1 MELRIRASRS
11 KARLS
16 VCAALACLV
25 TATPAAAEPVRLDF
39 YLTFTSTFGD
49 LSAIGGVPLGV
60 GDRIRG
66 SLAYDSS
73 APVLRPE
80 LPYWEYRPAGSLTL
94 HFGRDVVMPLEG
106 MVVVASTVINGF
118 PQPSFVAA
126 FGGTADFPGF
136 EFIQAE
142 LEFRGGDQS
151 NLALPDSAADLLRRY
166 PTGFLRGAAW
176 QIGVE
181 APFDSGTQE
190 FFGTVAP
197 VPEPGTILLVGGGI
211 AMLLRGRAR
220 SAE

>member
-1 MELRIRASRS
+1 
-11 KARLS
+11 
-16 VCAALACLV
+16 V
-25 TATPAAAEPVRLDF
+25 TATPAAAEPVHLDF

-73 APVLRPE
+73 APVALHQPTF
-80 LPYWEYRPAGSLTL
+80 LVYRPAGSLTL
-94 HFGRDVVMPLEG
+94 HFGRDVVMPLDS
-106 MVVVASTVINGF
+106 MVVAASRVINGF

-126 FGGTADFPGF
+126 FGGTGDFPGF
-136 EFIQAE
+136 DFIQAE

-151 NLALPDSAADLLRRY
+151 NLALPNSVADLLGRY
-166 PTGFLRGAAW
+166 PSGFLRGAAW
-176 QIGVE
+176 QAGVE

-211 AMLLRGRAR
+211 AMLLRRRAR
-220 SAE
+220 AAE